1 MSDVDVAIVGA
12 GVTGLAV
19 AAELAARGRSVCVLE
34 RHPRAGMETSTHNS
48 GVVHAGI
55 YYPPGSLKARLC
67 VDGRERL
74 YAFCA
79 AHGVPHQRCGK
90 LIVASDA
97 AELPALAA
105 LEATAR
111 ANGVSVSTV
120 DPAFVRA
127 REPHVAAV
135 AALHSPDTGIVWAEG
150 LVRALRRVCERYD
163 VAWLPG
169 APVTGAEPAGSALA
183 VVTPRERIVAATVV
197 NAAGL
202 YADEVS
208 AAFGGDRYTIYPC
221 RGEYAELAPKR
232 RSMVNGLVY
241 PVPHVP
247 GHGLGVHL
255 TRTTDGQV
263 LVGPTVRYQDSRSD
277 YESDRL
283 PLESFVEPTRQ
294 LLPGITLEDLRLGGT
309 GIRPKLCSPAEPFAD
324 FLIAADTRVPALV
337 HAAGIDSPGLTSCLA
352 VARYAA
358 DLVES
363 RL

>member
-1 MSDVDVAIVGA
+1 MH
-12 GVTGLAV
+12 GL
-19 AAELAARGRSVCVLE
+19 GG
-34 RHPRAGMETSTHNS
+34 P
-48 GVVHAGI
+48 
-55 YYPPGSLKARLC
+55 
-67 VDGRERL
+67 
-74 YAFCA
+74 
-79 AHGVPHQRCGK
+79 
-90 LIVASDA
+90 
-97 AELPALAA
+97 
-105 LEATAR
+105 
-111 ANGVSVSTV
+111 
-120 DPAFVRA
+120 
-127 REPHVAAV
+127 
-135 AALHSPDTGIVWAEG
+135 WEG
-150 LVRALRRVCERYD
+150 HD

-169 APVTGAEPAGSALA
+169 AAGTGAEPAGAALA
-183 VVTPRERIVAATVV
+183 VVTPRERIVAAAVV

-232 RSMVNGLVY
+232 RAMVNGLVY
-241 PVPHVP
+241 PVPHTP

-263 LVGPTVRYQDSRSD
+263 LVGPTVRYQDGRSD

-309 GIRPKLCSPAEPFAD
+309 GIRPKLCSPAESFAD

-352 VARYAA
+352 VARYTA